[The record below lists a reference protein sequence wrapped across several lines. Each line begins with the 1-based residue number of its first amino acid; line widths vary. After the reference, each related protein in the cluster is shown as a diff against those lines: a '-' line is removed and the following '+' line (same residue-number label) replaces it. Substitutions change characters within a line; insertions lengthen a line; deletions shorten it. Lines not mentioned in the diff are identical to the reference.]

1 MIIHALAVDYDGTI
15 AEHGRVA
22 PQTAAALRRVRDSG
36 RRLLLVTGR
45 LLPDL
50 RRVCPVLDELFDAV
64 VAENGA
70 VLYTPASRE
79 VRTLGDAPEPSL
91 VEALRRRGVPFDLGA
106 SLVAT
111 REPYAES
118 CLAAIR
124 EAGVERSLVF
134 NKGALMLLPG
144 GVTKGTGVE
153 AALAAMELSPHNLL
167 GIGDAENDHAFLG
180 MCECAVAVA
189 DAVPALRE
197 RADYVTRG
205 GAGAGVV
212 EFIEEH
218 LLEDAARLVPGLRRH
233 HVELG
238 RTDGG
243 EPVTIPAHAT
253 GLLVVGPSATG
264 KSTLTGVIV
273 ERLVRA
279 GRTFCLLDPEGDHET
294 LAELEGVVTLG
305 GKGRQTLPE
314 AEALQQFL
322 RGPTSRLVLNL
333 SALPMADKVRYATHA
348 LAAVAAVR
356 GASGLPHWLLV
367 DEAHHVA
374 PAEGSSAAALLDA
387 SGESLVLITLSAE
400 HLARDARRAVTA
412 VASTDHAAFRSALDT
427 LRADGRPVRPWAG
440 DDARPLERG
449 EALLA
454 RLGDGAAAPA
464 RFRVA
469 RREVH
474 HRRHVRKYAEG
485 ELPPDRSFFF
495 RGPAGALNL
504 RAANLKRFCELA
516 EGVDEA
522 TWMWHLRRG
531 DYSAWVR
538 RDIKDAELADE
549 IAAAERD
556 GAAPPVSR
564 RQVLGAVRRRYAV

>member
-1 MIIHALAVDYDGTI
+1 VIIHALAVDYDGTI
-15 AEHGRVA
+15 AEHGRVSA
-22 PQTAAALRRVRDSG
+22 PTAAALRRVRESG

-50 RRVCPVLDELFDAV
+50 RRVCPEADELFDAV

-70 VLYTPASRE
+70 VLYTPTSRE
-79 VRTLGDAPEPSL
+79 IRTLGDAPEPSL
-91 VEALRRRGVPFDLGA
+91 VEALRARGVPFDLGS

-111 REPYAES
+111 EAPWAEA

-153 AALAAMELSPHNLL
+153 AALAAMELSAHNLV

-180 MCECAVAVA
+180 LCECAVAVA
-189 DAVPALRE
+189 DAVPALKE

-218 LLEDAARLVPGLRRH
+218 LLQDAARLVPGLRRH
-233 HVELG
+233 HLELG
-238 RTDGG
+238 RTPADQ
-243 EPVTIPAHAT
+243 PVTIPAHGT
-253 GLLVVGPSATG
+253 GLLVVGPSASG

-273 ERLVRA
+273 ERLARA
-279 GRTFCLLDPEGDHET
+279 GRTFCLLDPEGDHAT

-305 GKGRQTLPE
+305 GQGRQTLPE
-314 AEALQQFL
+314 SDELQQLL
-322 RGPTSRLVLNL
+322 RGPSGGLVLNL
-333 SALPMADKVRYATHA
+333 SALPLADKVRYATRA

-356 GASGLPHWLLV
+356 SARGLPHWLLV
-367 DEAHHVA
+367 DEAHHLA
-374 PAEGSSAAALLDA
+374 PAEGSSAAELLQV
-387 SGESLVLITLSAE
+387 SGESLVLITLSAD
-400 HLARDARRAVTA
+400 HLARDARRTITA
-412 VASTDHAAFRSALDT
+412 LASTDLEAFRSALDT
-427 LRADGRPVRPWAG
+427 LRADGLAVGPGAGPDRP
-440 DDARPLERG
+440 PLERG

-454 RLGDGAAAPA
+454 RLDGSGPA
-464 RFRVA
+464 GVRFRVA

-495 RGPAGALNL
+495 RGPAGVLNL

-516 EGVDEA
+516 EGVDDD

-531 DYSAWVR
+531 DYSAWIR
-538 RDIKDAELADE
+538 RDIKDAELAGE
-549 IAAAERD
+549 VAAVERD
-556 GAAPPVSR
+556 SPDPPGAR
-564 RQVLGAVRRRYAV
+564 RQVLEAIRRRYSV